1 VEQQH
6 QDSFGCARTSS
17 ALLRLCLQTMD
28 AMQSLSFAE
37 GASGSP
43 VTGGRDFKIDRTGS
57 VLKIDRFPIK
67 IETNLR

>member
-1 VEQQH
+1 
-6 QDSFGCARTSS
+6 
-17 ALLRLCLQTMD
+17 MD
-28 AMQSLSFAE
+28 VMQSLSFAE

>member
-17 ALLRLCLQTMD
+17 ALLWLCLQTMD

-37 GASGSP
+37 GASGSLSPAAGILKSTEP
-43 VTGGRDFKIDRTGS
+43 VRFGFENRS
-57 VLKIDRFPIK
+57 VSNK
-67 IETNLR
+67 NQN